1 MEPKKSINFDPIIKA
16 VIAICAV
23 ALIAITIW
31 LVFYLSNKAD
41 TKKAVEEANKAEQSA
56 KETEYFEPKYEDD
69 ADSLVV
75 DGKEYVKVLPKY
87 GLDDGTIS
95 STDLAKAY
103 LDQVKL
109 EIKTTEDGKYRFT
122 FTAANKDCFDF
133 LDTVCFVTTEE
144 RHVLVEQDTEQK
156 DSDDFNSDDA
166 NAGVTLE
173 PEYKTEIVDVEA
185 PLEQVSSSDKARV
198 YIADTDSLDGLH
210 FRYGSRLFG
219 YCIDIDGGLQNLI
232 SVEED
237 T

>member
-31 LVFYLSNKAD
+31 LVSYLSNKAE
-41 TKKAVEEANKAEQSA
+41 TKKAVEEAAKAEHSA
-56 KETEYFEPKYEDD
+56 KETEYFEPKYEED
-69 ADSLVV
+69 ADSIVV

-87 GLDDGTIS
+87 DLDDGTIS
-95 STDLAKAY
+95 SADLAKAY

-109 EIKTTEDGKYRFT
+109 EIKATEDGKYRFA

-144 RHVLVEQDTEQK
+144 RQVLVEQDTEQK
-156 DSDDFNSDDA
+156 DSDDFNSD
-166 NAGVTLE
+166 NGNVGVTLE
-173 PEYKTEIVDVEA
+173 PEYKTEIVDVETQ
-185 PLEQVSSSDKARV
+185 LQQISSSEKERV

-210 FRYGSRLFG
+210 FRYGSKLFG

-237 T
+237 A

>member
-31 LVFYLSNKAD
+31 LVSYLNNKAE
-41 TKKAVEEANKAEQSA
+41 TKKAVEESAKAEQSA

-87 GLDDGTIS
+87 DLDDGTIS

-109 EIKTTEDGKYRFT
+109 EIKATEDGKYRFT
-122 FTAANKDCFDF
+122 FTATNKDCFDF

-185 PLEQVSSSDKARV
+185 PLEQISSSEKARV
-198 YIADTDSLDGLH
+198 YIAGTDSLDGLH
-210 FRYGSRLFG
+210 FRYGSKLFG
-219 YCIDIDGGLQNLI
+219 YCIDIDGWLQNLI

>member
-31 LVFYLSNKAD
+31 LVSYLNNKAE
-41 TKKAVEEANKAEQSA
+41 TKKAVEEAAKAEQSA

-69 ADSLVV
+69 AGSIVV

-87 GLDDGTIS
+87 DLDDGTIS
-95 STDLAKAY
+95 SIDLAKAY

-109 EIKTTEDGKYRFT
+109 EIKATEDGKYRFT

-156 DSDDFNSDDA
+156 DSDDFNYDDA

-185 PLEQVSSSDKARV
+185 PLEQISSSGKARV

-210 FRYGSRLFG
+210 FRYGSKLFG
-219 YCIDIDGGLQNLI
+219 YCVDIDGGLQNLI

>member
-31 LVFYLSNKAD
+31 LVSYLSNKAD
-41 TKKAVEEANKAEQSA
+41 AKKAVEEANKAEHSA
-56 KETEYFEPKYEDD
+56 KETEYFEPKYEGD
-69 ADSLVV
+69 ADSIEV

-87 GLDDGTIS
+87 DLDDGTIS
-95 STDLAKAY
+95 STDLAKVY

-109 EIKTTEDGKYRFT
+109 EIKATEDGKYRFT

-144 RHVLVEQDTEQK
+144 RQVLVEQYTEQK

-173 PEYKTEIVDVEA
+173 PEYKTEIVDVETQ
-185 PLEQVSSSDKARV
+185 LEQVSSSENARV
-198 YIADTDSLDGLH
+198 YIADTDSLDRLH
-210 FRYGSRLFG
+210 FRYGSKLFG

>member
-31 LVFYLSNKAD
+31 LVSYLSNKAD
-41 TKKAVEEANKAEQSA
+41 AKKAVEEANKAEQSA
-56 KETEYFEPKYEDD
+56 KDTEYFEPKYEDA
-69 ADSLVV
+69 ADSIEV

-87 GLDDGTIS
+87 DLDDGTIS
-95 STDLAKAY
+95 STDLAKVY

-109 EIKTTEDGKYRFT
+109 EIKATEDGKYMFT

-144 RHVLVEQDTEQK
+144 RQVLVEQDTEQK

-173 PEYKTEIVDVEA
+173 PEYKTEIVDVETQ
-185 PLEQVSSSDKARV
+185 LEQVSSSENARV
-198 YIADTDSLDGLH
+198 YIADTDSLDRLH
-210 FRYGSRLFG
+210 FRYGSKLFG

>member
-1 MEPKKSINFDPIIKA
+1 MEPKKSINFDPIIRA

-31 LVFYLSNKAD
+31 LVSYLSNKAD
-41 TKKAVEEANKAEQSA
+41 AKKAVEEANKAEQSA

-69 ADSLVV
+69 ADSIEV

-87 GLDDGTIS
+87 DLDDGTIS
-95 STDLAKAY
+95 STDLAKVY

-109 EIKTTEDGKYRFT
+109 EIKATEDGKYGFT

-173 PEYKTEIVDVEA
+173 PEYKTEIVDVETQ
-185 PLEQVSSSDKARV
+185 LEQVSSSENARV
-198 YIADTDSLDGLH
+198 YIADTDSLDRLH
-210 FRYGSRLFG
+210 FRYGSKLFG

>member
-31 LVFYLSNKAD
+31 LVSYLSNKAE
-41 TKKAVEEANKAEQSA
+41 TKKAVEEAAEAEQSA
-56 KETEYFEPKYEDD
+56 NETEYFETKYDED
-69 ADSLVV
+69 ADSIVV

-87 GLDDGTIS
+87 DLDDGTIS
-95 STDLAKAY
+95 SADLAKAY

-109 EIKTTEDGKYRFT
+109 EIKATEDGKYMFT

-144 RHVLVEQDTEQK
+144 RQLLVEHDTQQK
-156 DSDDFNSDDA
+156 DSDALNSDDA
-166 NAGVTLE
+166 NVGVTLE
-173 PEYKTEIVDVEA
+173 PEYKTEIVDVETQ
-185 PLEQVSSSDKARV
+185 LEQISSSEKERV

-210 FRYGSRLFG
+210 FRYGSKLFG

-237 T
+237 A

>member
-31 LVFYLSNKAD
+31 LVSYLSNKAE
-41 TKKAVEEANKAEQSA
+41 TKKEVEEAAKAEQSA
-56 KETEYFEPKYEDD
+56 KETEYFEPKYDED
-69 ADSLVV
+69 ADSIVV
-75 DGKEYVKVLPKY
+75 DGKEYIKVLPKY
-87 GLDDGTIS
+87 DLDDGTIS
-95 STDLAKAY
+95 SADLAKAY

-109 EIKTTEDGKYRFT
+109 EIKASEDGKYMFT

-144 RHVLVEQDTEQK
+144 RQVLVEQDTEQK

-166 NAGVTLE
+166 NVGVTLE
-173 PEYKTEIVDVEA
+173 PEYKTEIVDVETQ
-185 PLEQVSSSDKARV
+185 LEQISSSEKERV
-198 YIADTDSLDGLH
+198 YIADTDSLDELH
-210 FRYGSRLFG
+210 FRYGSKLFG

-237 T
+237 A

>member
-31 LVFYLSNKAD
+31 LVSYLSNKAD
-41 TKKAVEEANKAEQSA
+41 AKKAVEEANKAEHSA

-87 GLDDGTIS
+87 DLDDGTIS

-109 EIKTTEDGKYRFT
+109 EIKATEDGKYRFT
-122 FTAANKDCFDF
+122 FTATNKDCFDF

-185 PLEQVSSSDKARV
+185 PLEQIGNSEKARV

-210 FRYGSRLFG
+210 FRYGSKLFG

>member
-31 LVFYLSNKAD
+31 LVSYLSNKAE
-41 TKKAVEEANKAEQSA
+41 TKKEVEEAAKAEQSA
-56 KETEYFEPKYEDD
+56 KETEYFEPKYEED
-69 ADSLVV
+69 ADSIVV

-87 GLDDGTIS
+87 DLDDGTIS
-95 STDLAKAY
+95 SADLAKAY

-109 EIKTTEDGKYRFT
+109 EIKATEDGRYMFT

-144 RHVLVEQDTEQK
+144 RQVLVEQDTEQK

-166 NAGVTLE
+166 NVGVTLE
-173 PEYKTEIVDVEA
+173 PEYKTEIVDVETQ
-185 PLEQVSSSDKARV
+185 LEQISSSEKERV
-198 YIADTDSLDGLH
+198 YIADTDSLDELH
-210 FRYGSRLFG
+210 FRYGSKLFG

-237 T
+237 A

>member
-16 VIAICAV
+16 VIAICAA

-31 LVFYLSNKAD
+31 LVSYLSNKAD
-41 TKKAVEEANKAEQSA
+41 AKKAVDEAAKAEQSA

-69 ADSLVV
+69 ADSIEV

-87 GLDDGTIS
+87 DLDDGTIS

-109 EIKTTEDGKYRFT
+109 EIEATEDGKYKFT

-144 RHVLVEQDTEQK
+144 RQVLVEQDTEQK

-173 PEYKTEIVDVEA
+173 PEYKTEIVDVETQ
-185 PLEQVSSSDKARV
+185 LEQVSSSENARV
-198 YIADTDSLDGLH
+198 YIADTDSLDRLH
-210 FRYGSRLFG
+210 FRYGSKLFG

>member
-31 LVFYLSNKAD
+31 LVSYLSNKAD
-41 TKKAVEEANKAEQSA
+41 DKKAVEEATKAEQSA
-56 KETEYFEPKYEDD
+56 KETEYFEPKYDED

-87 GLDDGTIS
+87 DLDDGTIS

-109 EIKTTEDGKYRFT
+109 EIKATEDGKYRFT
-122 FTAANKDCFDF
+122 FTATNKDCFDF

-144 RHVLVEQDTEQK
+144 RQILVEQDTEQK
-156 DSDDFNSDDA
+156 DSDDFNSDNA

-185 PLEQVSSSDKARV
+185 PLEQVSNSEKARV

-210 FRYGSRLFG
+210 FRYGSKLFG
-219 YCIDIDGGLQNLI
+219 YCIDIDGGLKNLI